1 MIGFCIIRWQS
12 TSDGGETGQGLSEQ
26 LRIVLHPGERV
37 EDAAEQSHRQLLLLL
52 RRTTVN
58 TLKKVNLNQIKNQSC
73 KLYCY
78 IMFLTGIHS
87 YI

>member
-1 MIGFCIIRWQS
+1 MDYVIIVIINLMIGFCIIRWQS

-37 EDAAEQSHRQLLLLL
+37 KDAAEQRHRQLLLLL

-58 TLKKVNLNQIKNQSC
+58 TLKKT
-73 KLYCY
+73 
-78 IMFLTGIHS
+78 F
-87 YI
+87 